1 MKYLN
6 LIPLF
11 IRGLDL
17 VQNISFL
24 KKITLVLLAKLR
36 KGMTKVDRLSHICC
50 EAAKSN
56 QI

>member
-6 LIPLF
+6 LIPYLLEGWIWFKIFLF
-11 IRGLDL
+11 
-17 VQNISFL
+17 F